1 MSGDHG
7 GFCAANAYLDRQVTL
22 LGDWQ
27 PRQHIALELADRDGM
42 LEPVEAALT
51 SSEARELAF
60 RLLELAEL
68 ADHRAQAGRHR

>member
-7 GFCAANAYLDRQVTL
+7 GFCVANAYLDRQLTI

-27 PRQHIALELADRDGM
+27 PRQHIALELADWDGI

-68 ADHRAQAGRHR
+68 ADHRAHGGHR